1 MINNVN
7 EIVREVHQMV
17 TIKDISKKSGYS
29 VTTVSKALN
38 DYPDIAKTTKERII
52 GLCNE
57 MGYVPNSSARS
68 LKTTHSYTIG
78 VVFEENTNQGL
89 QHPVFARILESFKSK
104 VEKKGYDILFLA
116 RSMGTQNGSYLQHSI
131 RKQVEAILVLCAD
144 FNTLEMEEL
153 YHSELPVVMIDFNAS
168 NVTTITSDNETGV
181 NQAVDYLVE
190 LGHTKIAHIHGELDS
205 FIGGQRKEYYEK
217 RMRHHGLSLRDDY
230 LANGTYFSKEEGYT
244 AMQQLMH
251 LDTPPTAIFCASDL
265 LAIGAMEAIKDAG
278 KRVPE
283 DFSLIGF
290 DGIDLGQLITP
301 RLTTVKQDTRAMGLL
316 AAENLLDYIDSKE
329 RVENEGKTITV
340 DTQLIKGESTQ
351 SLKKRT

>member
-1 MINNVN
+1 
-7 EIVREVHQMV
+7 MV

-38 DYPDIAKTTKERII
+38 NYPDIAKTTKERII

-68 LKTTHSYTIG
+68 LKTAHSFTIG
-78 VVFEENTNQGL
+78 VVFEENTDQGL
-89 QHPVFARILESFKSK
+89 QHPVFSRILESFKSK

-116 RSMGTQNGSYLQHSI
+116 RSMGNQNGSYLQHSI

-144 FNTLEMEEL
+144 FNTSEMSEL
-153 YHSELPVVMIDFNAS
+153 YHSDLPVVMIDFNAS

-181 NQAVDYLVE
+181 NQAIDYLVE
-190 LGHTKIAHIHGELDS
+190 LGHRKIAHIHGELES
-205 FIGGQRKEYYEK
+205 FIGGQRKEFFEQ
-217 RMRHHGLSLRDDY
+217 RMAHHGLALKEEY
-230 LANGTYFSKEEGYT
+230 LANGTYFSKEEGYI
-244 AMQQLMH
+244 AMQELMK
-251 LDTPPTAIFCASDL
+251 LDIPPTAIFCASDL

-283 DFSLIGF
+283 DFSLVGF

-301 RLTTVKQDTRAMGLL
+301 RLTTIKQDAKAMGQL
-316 AAENLLDYIDSKE
+316 AADNLLDYIDNKD
-329 RVENEGKTITV
+329 RVSIEGKTITV
-340 DTQLIKGESTQ
+340 DTNLIKGESTQ
-351 SLKKRT
+351 PLKKGLN